1 MLIRAAVIAIGAFSL
16 ATTGVEAACTQFAHV
31 KTWTGSIQITY
42 DRTAQTPYYRE
53 HSFGNSST
61 TTRYAPSTIGVIA
74 FNGYDET
81 WQGKPSG
88 VGHVTDDLLNADG
101 SPLSRPVTLEGG
113 GAVLA
118 DPPLGRFGP
127 EQFWISSAKCTYGFY
142 TSAAVNAVHSR
153 DGPMVEGTDVHV
165 EAIPLPRSGALTG
178 SRHFHLPN
186 RTNYEGGD
194 QFHIPCLLV
203 EWCSR
208 DSGTGNATVSWTFQ
222 PGAGAAPH
230 PTPSPKNASRPK
242 CPKAD
247 ASNGSPLD
255 RVRLDF
261 QAALAAN
268 GHPVRLGDIAAASA
282 GGLSR
287 VTVRLDAFGRILPS
301 SQCVNEG
308 IANGSVAPG
317 SQPGA
322 LKLLLGAV
330 QQLNG
335 QTRVTVRIDD
345 VATGA
350 IERTGL
356 DNAPGTG
363 DASIQQA
370 TAGALQKLGP
380 L

>member
-1 MLIRAAVIAIGAFSL
+1 MARAFLFFAAAFVLMTAS
-16 ATTGVEAACTQFAHV
+16 AHAACTQFARV
-31 KTWTGSIQITY
+31 KSWTGSIRITY

-53 HSFGNSST
+53 HSYGSSST
-61 TTRYAPSTIGVIA
+61 TMHYTPSTIGVIA

-81 WQGKPSG
+81 WIGKPVG
-88 VGHVTDDLLNADG
+88 TGHVVDEQMNADG
-101 SPLSRPVTLEGG
+101 SPLSRPVNLEGG

-118 DPPLGRFGP
+118 DPPLGEFGP
-127 EQFWISSAKCTYGFY
+127 EQFWISSTKCHYGFY
-142 TSAAVNAVHSR
+142 TSAAVNAMHSH
-153 DGPMVEGTDVHV
+153 DGAMVAGTDVHV
-165 EAIPLPRSGALTG
+165 ESIPLPRAGALTG

-186 RTNYEGGD
+186 PTNYEGGD

-208 DSGTGNATVSWTFQ
+208 DSGSGNATVSWTFT

-230 PTPSPKNASRPK
+230 PTPSPKNAPRPK

-247 ASNGSPLD
+247 AANGSPLD

-268 GHPVRLGDIAAASA
+268 GHPVPLGDISATSA
-282 GGLSR
+282 GGLSKI
-287 VTVRLDAFGRILPS
+287 TVRLDAFGRILPS
-301 SQCVNEG
+301 AQCVNEG
-308 IANGSVAPG
+308 IANGSVPPG
-317 SQPGA
+317 SQSGA

-335 QTRVTVRIDD
+335 QTRVTLRIDD

-356 DNAPGTG
+356 GDAPGTG
-363 DASIQQA
+363 DGSIEQA
-370 TAGALQKLGP
+370 AAGALQKLGP

>member
-1 MLIRAAVIAIGAFSL
+1 MIRAAAAALGVFL
-16 ATTGVEAACTQFAHV
+16 LTTAAAHAACTQFARV

-53 HSFGNSST
+53 HSYGGSST
-61 TTRYAPSTIGVIA
+61 NARYLPSMIGVIS

-81 WQGKPSG
+81 WQAKPIG
-88 VGHVTDDLLNADG
+88 TGHLVDDLANADG
-101 SPLSRPVTLEGG
+101 SPLSRPVRLEGSG
-113 GAVLA
+113 PVLA

-127 EQFWISSAKCTYGFY
+127 EQFWISSAKCQYGFY
-142 TSAAVNAVHSR
+142 ASAAINAVHSR
-153 DGPMVEGTDVHV
+153 DGPTVDGTDVHV
-165 EAIPLPRSGALTG
+165 EGIPLPRSGTLTG

-186 RTNYEGGD
+186 PTNYKGGD

-208 DSGTGNATVSWTFQ
+208 DSGAGNATVSWTFTAG
-222 PGAGAAPH
+222 PGAAPH
-230 PTPSPKNASRPK
+230 PAPSPGTPARPK
-242 CPKAD
+242 CPKSD
-247 ASNGSPLD
+247 NPTGSPLD

-268 GHPVRLGDIAAASA
+268 GHPVPLGDISAASG
-282 GGLSR
+282 GGLAKI
-287 VTVRLDAFGRILPS
+287 TVRLDALGRILPS
-301 SQCVNEG
+301 SQCINEG
-308 IANGSVAPG
+308 IANGSVPPG

-330 QQLNG
+330 QQANG

-356 DNAPGTG
+356 GNASGTN
-363 DASIQQA
+363 DTSIEQA
-370 TAGALQKLGP
+370 AAAALQKLGAF
-380 L
+380 